1 MIEPEC
7 LLNIYTIDSAVDKKS
22 LITQCSASLLVSG
35 VRMKV
40 LPCYCEVPHAACG
53 LWGCKHSKHN
63 HH

>member
-53 LWGCKHSKHN
+53 LWGM
-63 HH
+63 